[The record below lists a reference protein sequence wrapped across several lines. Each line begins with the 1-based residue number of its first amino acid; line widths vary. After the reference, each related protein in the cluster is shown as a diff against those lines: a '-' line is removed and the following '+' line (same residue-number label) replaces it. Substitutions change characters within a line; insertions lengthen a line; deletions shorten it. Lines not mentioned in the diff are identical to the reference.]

1 MGTDVA
7 INPILSSDARHN
19 RNCSLYLIQ
28 LKPFISNELTQLL
41 PCFNKVRAIN
51 ADEYDKNFPYGNLYS
66 SCIASLEQAIEQSAA
81 FSTEQNEAID
91 ALVKAVYHND
101 NCILE
106 QEYSGWISDIT
117 SQVRPQSGHTNKKIA
132 KSLKDPFKTVNRIS
146 PQDTD
151 ALFNRFYSLFSAEFK
166 PQLGTNLPS
175 LKNYLYKESGSYPVE
190 YRFSTQAQRH
200 KGLARVSPL
209 FKRWLSI
216 KTKECAAEKP
226 ISHIYF
232 NNLAFDTR
240 FLNIAAHEKELSRA
254 LHHLEKSPELKVL
267 VITLP
272 AHAGI
277 LDPSHYHNTDN
288 KLSYE
293 SVFNELLDVAKGNKH
308 KSGISDFRISQA
320 ARTLLFSSKENE
332 IHIFETLLGQS
343 FKTLG
348 VNPGDHL
355 STAHKQAVWFHF
367 IKYELT
373 NFIINKINPDSYNF
387 SCKDAIDRGAVSS
400 AYFNLM
406 KSFEVK
412 MPMSREEFELALD
425 AAATIVKGRGMNF
438 HRKIIWNALD
448 AYINAN
454 YDELIADNDRCW
466 LIYWR
471 DMNCPHAR
479 VKKLLQIRLEQ
490 CVARVTLL
498 SDDLEQIK
506 TLAHQLLIATQE
518 HHTENVSGQRLLLE
532 VISRTSELLQTGSQ
546 SSLTNYK
553 QLAQEIKIKHPTF
566 MLICGIMETLLG
578 VLLYIPTFGFSKKLI
593 DDGQT
598 RYNTAFFSQQ
608 RRELSEKMMEFTAD
622 SELIPIKSLS

>member
-1 MGTDVA
+1 MDTDRVL
-7 INPILSSDARHN
+7 NPKLSSDARHN
-19 RNCSLYLIQ
+19 LNCSRYLIQ
-28 LKPFISNELTQLL
+28 LKPFISEELTQLL

-51 ADEYDKNFPYGNLYS
+51 ASEYDKKFPYGNLYS
-66 SCIASLEQAIEQSAA
+66 SCIASLEKAIEQSER
-81 FSTEQNEAID
+81 FSVQQNEALD
-91 ALVKAVYHND
+91 AIVKAVYHND

-117 SQVRPQSGHTNKKIA
+117 SKIRPQNHSTNKKIT
-132 KSLKDPFKTVNRIS
+132 KSLKDPFKTVNHVS
-146 PQDTD
+146 PQDT
-151 ALFNRFYSLFSAEFK
+151 NGLFSRFHSIFSANFK

-175 LKNYLYKESGSYPVE
+175 LKNFSYKEPGTYPFE

-216 KTKECAAEKP
+216 KAGEKP

-240 FLNIAAHEKELSRA
+240 ILNITAHEKELSRA
-254 LHHLEKSPELKVL
+254 LHCLEKSPELKVL

-277 LDPSHYHNTDN
+277 MSTSSYHNTDD

-293 SVFNELLDVAKGNKH
+293 SVFSELLDVAKGNKH
-308 KSGISDFRISQA
+308 KSGISDFKISRN
-320 ARTLLFSSKENE
+320 ARALLFSSKENE
-332 IHIFETLLGQS
+332 THTFDELLKKS

-355 STAHKQAVWFHF
+355 STAQKQAVWFHF

-373 NFIINKINPDSYNF
+373 HFIINKINPDSYNF

-412 MPMSREEFELALD
+412 MPMSRDEFELALD
-425 AAATIVKGRGMNF
+425 AAAAIVKGRGMNF

-448 AYINAN
+448 TYINAN
-454 YDELIADNDRCW
+454 YDALIADKDRSW

-471 DMNCPHAR
+471 DMNCPHVR

-490 CVARVTLL
+490 CFSSIMLLPDGSAR
-498 SDDLEQIK
+498 IK
-506 TLAHQLLIATQE
+506 TLAHQLLVATQN
-518 HHTENVSGQRLLLE
+518 HHTENVNGQRLLLE
-532 VISRTSELLQTGSQ
+532 IISRTSELLQTGSQ
-546 SSLTNYK
+546 NSLTNYK
-553 QLAQEIKIKHPTF
+553 KLAQEIKIKHPVL
-566 MLICGIMETLLG
+566 MVISGLMEALLG
-578 VLLYIPTFGFSKKLI
+578 VLLYLPTLGYSKKLI
-593 DDGQT
+593 GDGLT
-598 RYNTAFFSQQ
+598 TYNTGFFSHQ
-608 RRELSEKMMEFTAD
+608 RRELSEQMMTFASD
-622 SELIPIKSLS
+622 DELIPIKSLS